1 MDRLIKLLVIA
12 SALIVS
18 TAGHGAIITYDFAG
32 TLTSSLGTLNSGD
45 AFSGSYTFDTT
56 VAATGTSSSSFAAFN
71 NLTDVSLTIGSFTAS
86 IGPGSGLPE
95 IQQDNVAG
103 MDRYGLLGRNPTGSS
118 QIDGLDISSIGFRL
132 DDTSGTAISDAL
144 VLVTNPTLADFT
156 SNTFQLFF
164 GSPTGG
170 RFEVVNGTMSNL
182 SERTVPEPAALALL
196 GIGLAGIT
204 YRRRRQVTKA

>member
-1 MDRLIKLLVIA
+1 MARFIKLLVVA
-12 SALIVS
+12 SALTVS

-32 TLTSSLGTLNSGD
+32 TLTSSLGTLTSGD

-56 VAATGTSSSSFAAFN
+56 VVATGTSSFAVFN

-103 MDRYGLLGRNPTGSS
+103 ADRYGLQGRNPTGSS

-144 VLVTNPTLADFT
+144 VLLTNPMLADFT
-156 SNTFQLFF
+156 GNTFLLFF
-164 GSPTGG
+164 GSPIGGG
-170 RFEVVNGTMSNL
+170 RFEVVTGTMSNL
-182 SERTVPEPAALALL
+182 AERTVPEPATLALL

-204 YRRRRQVTKA
+204 YQRRRQVTKA